1 MKKVIKASELHS
13 YTVIVNFAGYMGADE
28 DYHVIEADEDDAIY
42 AALEQAR
49 DDLSIEDIEEIDEGE
64 YEVHVGFC
72 GYIGVEEVYTVIAD
86 SEDEASEG
94 AIDYAYN
101 DLSAE
106 ISYSEED

>member
-1 MKKVIKASELHS
+1 MKRVIKASELHS
-13 YTVIVNFAGYMGADE
+13 YTVTVNFAGYMGADN
-28 DYHVIEADEDDAIY
+28 DYDVNEANEDDAIS

-49 DDLSIEDIEEIDEGE
+49 DDLSVEDIEEVDEGE

-72 GYIGVEEVYTVIAD
+72 GYIGVEEVYTVTAD
-86 SEDEASEG
+86 SEDEASDD
-94 AIDYAYN
+94 ALDYAYD

>member
-1 MKKVIKASELHS
+1 MKKVIRATELRS
-13 YTVIVNFAGYMGADE
+13 YTVTVNFAGYIGADE
-28 DYHVIEADEDDAIY
+28 DYDVTEANEDDAID

-49 DDLSIEDIEEIDEGE
+49 DDLSVEDIEEIDEGE

-72 GYIGVEEVYTVIAD
+72 GYIGVEEVYTVTAD
-86 SEDEASEG
+86 SEDEAADE
-94 AIDYAYN
+94 ALDHAYD